1 MKLSERLSA
10 AAAGPQPAP
19 APSSSIATLPPAAA
33 RSLSAPAR
41 PEPSHPEPARPEP
54 SRLAAAAAPSFAE
67 HPDTVR
73 AKGQQPV
80 DAFAAL
86 KERAATALFA
96 RLGTRFSDSA
106 VKEDEL

>member
-10 AAAGPQPAP
+10 AYPGPRQAPAP
-19 APSSSIATLPPAAA
+19 APSAATLAAA
-33 RSLSAPAR
+33 RAARPVSEPAR
-41 PEPSHPEPARPEP
+41 PEPARPEPARPEP
-54 SRLAAAAAPSFAE
+54 SRLAAAAAPAFAE

-86 KERAATALFA
+86 KERAATALFE
-96 RLGTRFSDSA
+96 RMGTRFSDSA
-106 VKEDEL
+106 